1 MKKRN
6 ILKALKNTVVVV
18 SGLPRS
24 GTSLMMQM
32 LQAGG
37 IEILADSK
45 REPDANNPRGYLE
58 LEAVKSLDKDNSC
71 LKDAPGKAVKIISH
85 LLKHLP
91 GEYEYKVIL
100 MRRNMKEI
108 IKSQQKMLHKDE
120 NETPE
125 GVVKYFEQE
134 LKNVIS
140 WAESSPNVKA
150 LNLNYK
156 DVLNNSAEEI
166 QKINK
171 FLGIKLDA
179 EKMAEIIDPTLYRNR
194 AQ

>member
-108 IKSQQKMLHKDE
+108 IKSQQKMLHEDE

-171 FLGIKLDA
+171 FLGIQLDA